1 MNDTAKA
8 VGLLRRVCLAICKR
22 PEEFRMEVEELS
34 GTIEIGIVAN
44 PTDTKRLVGRGRE
57 ILQHLEHL
65 MRLLLRG
72 CKKRVRFLDLEPNGK
87 QEVIFAP
94 FVPNPKWP
102 AQAIGELLRDIVE
115 AIFELPVDVEAV
127 EHNRWSV
134 KMYAVVQG
142 DCDQNIIQ
150 ATEKVINTLF
160 VPIGTLAGMKVYAHC
175 HDWKARRT
183 PALTAG

>member
-8 VGLLRRVCLAICKR
+8 IGLLHRVCVAICKR
-22 PEEFRMEVEELS
+22 PEEFRMDVEELS

-65 MRLLLRG
+65 MRLLMRG
-72 CKKRVRFLDLEPNGK
+72 CKKRVRFLDLEPNGN
-87 QEVIFAP
+87 QEVTFAA

-102 AQAIGELLRDIVE
+102 KQSIETLLRDIVE
-115 AIFELPVDVEAV
+115 AIFELPVTVETI
-127 EHNRWSV
+127 EHNRWSA

-142 DCDQNIIQ
+142 DCDDNLIQ
-150 ATEKVINTLF
+150 ASEKVINTLF
-160 VPIGTLAGMKVYAHC
+160 VPIGTLVGMKVYAHC

-183 PALTAG
+183 QAIAAG

>member
-175 HDWKARRT
+175 HDWKARRI
-183 PALTAG
+183 PAFAAG